1 MFIQNKY
8 SKYYYNIINR
18 AKSRDLDLDIY
29 TEKHHIIPKS
39 FFKEYTA
46 GGWLEGNPNLKD
58 NLVKL
63 TAREHFICHL
73 LLVRMTEG
81 QAKIKM
87 THAAWR
93 MCLKDSTGVNK
104 RDYKISSR
112 IYESLRVK
120 RSEFLKAEAGPNHYN
135 RGRKTGRTKED
146 FTLEWKENIS
156 KSKKGITV
164 GEKNPMFGK
173 THSEETRAKLS
184 ATRKTRSGTPGWN
197 IRPPC
202 SDEKANKIKLA
213 NMGKRWVHNKATKER
228 KYIDPLLVADYV
240 NTGWELGLGP
250 KF

>member
-1 MFIQNKY
+1 MFIENKY
-8 SKYYYNIINR
+8 SKYYYNIVNR
-18 AKSRDLDLDIY
+18 AKSRDLDSNTY

-39 FFKEYTA
+39 FFKEYTV

-81 QAKIKM
+81 QAQIKM

-120 RSEFLKAEAGPNHYN
+120 RSKFLKAEAGPNHYN
-135 RGRKTGRTKED
+135 RGRKTGRTKDD
-146 FTLEWKENIS
+146 FTPEWKSITSASLRKIS
-156 KSKKGITV
+156 DALIIVFS
-164 GEKNPMFGK
+164 
-173 THSEETRAKLS
+173 
-184 ATRKTRSGTPGWN
+184 
-197 IRPPC
+197 
-202 SDEKANKIKLA
+202 
-213 NMGKRWVHNKATKER
+213 
-228 KYIDPLLVADYV
+228 
-240 NTGWELGLGP
+240 
-250 KF
+250 

>member
-1 MFIQNKY
+1 MYLQNKY
-8 SKYYYNIINR
+8 SKCYFNIINR
-18 AKSRDLDLDIY
+18 AKSRELSPNTY

-39 FFKEYTA
+39 C
-46 GGWLEGNPNLKD
+46 GGDNSSA

-73 LLVRMTEG
+73 LLPKMTEG
-81 QAKIKM
+81 QIQIKM
-87 THAAWR
+87 THAAWL
-93 MCLKDSTGVNK
+93 MCCKNQNGM
-104 RDYKISSR
+104 RDYKITSHL
-112 IYESLRVK
+112 YETLRK
-120 RSEFLKAEAGPNHYN
+120 NHSKILEKKTGILNHNY
-135 RGRKTGRTKED
+135 GKKTGRTKDD

-156 KSKKGITV
+156 KSKKGVII

-173 THSEETRAKLS
+173 THNEETRAKLS
-184 ATRKTRSGTPGWN
+184 ATRKARAGTPGWN